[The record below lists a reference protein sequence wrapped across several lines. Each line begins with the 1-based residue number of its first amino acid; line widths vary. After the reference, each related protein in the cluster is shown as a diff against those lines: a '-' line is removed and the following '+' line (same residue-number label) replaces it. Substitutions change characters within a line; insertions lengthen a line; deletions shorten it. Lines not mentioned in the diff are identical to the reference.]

1 MAGARPGTP
10 LSDVCDLLTVVAVEQ
25 PLKEVGEVMDR
36 WRGQMHHQQLA
47 TTTTDDAAQERIDR
61 DTWGLLPHQ
70 QAATRRLTGR
80 G

>member
-1 MAGARPGTP
+1 MAGAGARTP

-36 WRGQMHHQQLA
+36 WRAQMHHQQLA
-47 TTTTDDAAQERIDR
+47 TTTDDAARERIDR

>member
-1 MAGARPGTP
+1 MAGARPGTA

-36 WRGQMHHQQLA
+36 WRGQMHQQLV
-47 TTTTDDAAQERIDR
+47 TTTDDAAQERIDR

>member
-1 MAGARPGTP
+1 MAGAGARTP

-25 PLKEVGEVMDR
+25 PLKEISEVMDR
-36 WRGQMHHQQLA
+36 WRGQMHHQRRGIA
-47 TTTTDDAAQERIDR
+47 TDDAAQERIDR

-80 G
+80 R